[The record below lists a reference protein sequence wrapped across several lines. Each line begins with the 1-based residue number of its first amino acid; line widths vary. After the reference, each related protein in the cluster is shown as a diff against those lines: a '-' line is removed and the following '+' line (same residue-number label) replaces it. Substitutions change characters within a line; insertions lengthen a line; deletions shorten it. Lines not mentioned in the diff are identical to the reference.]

1 MILGQISYLD
11 CLVFLI
17 FLAPQLLLEV
27 GIFNVAAWLLPALPH
42 LAIILPCQFVQERF
56 LTPSESRSPFVQ
68 RATPFQDFVIR
79 YVRYAFAFMPASI
92 GRVFFSKPVSL
103 PFMRWRMMRHGYL
116 HSPIT
121 WREVK
126 EKRFSGVWLTMDQ
139 NTEPD
144 VVIFYLHGGGF
155 AMGSSYFYME
165 FLLAWVALLK
175 EAGFKNPALFALE
188 YTLVPDAV
196 YPTQIQEAL
205 AAYEHV
211 LSVVKNPSRVCVG
224 GDSAGGTL
232 ILSFLLYLADHPQHQ
247 TRMPGLATLISP
259 WVTLVSEENRDTS
272 SDYLNAETLHLYGRQ
287 YAGTKISIDDPMVSP
302 GNEKDLKRWQRA
314 SPKHGWVI
322 LFGKEEVLGPE
333 IRALSARLDKAGTN
347 VKVHEEY
354 GSIHAWPVAALYLGE
369 NRDERLKGLRDVV
382 SSVKHRLRSG

>member
-1 MILGQISYLD
+1 MILSQISYLD
-11 CLVFLI
+11 CAMFLI

-27 GIFNVAAWLLPALPH
+27 GIFDLAAWLLPAIPH
-42 LAIILPCQFVQERF
+42 LAIIVPYNFLRERY
-56 LTPSESRSPFVQ
+56 LTPFRSRSPFVQ
-68 RATPFQDFVIR
+68 KATPFQDFVVR

-92 GRVFFSKPVSL
+92 GRVFFSKPVSF
-103 PFMRWRMMRHGYL
+103 PFLRWRMLRHGYL
-116 HSPIT
+116 RSPIA

-126 EKRFSGVWLTMDQ
+126 EKRFSGVWLTVDE
-139 NTEPD
+139 TAEPD

-165 FLLAWVALLK
+165 FLLAWVALLQ

-196 YPTQIQEAL
+196 YPKQIQEAF
-205 AAYEHV
+205 AGYEHV
-211 LSVVKNPSRVCVG
+211 VSVVKNPSRVCVG

-247 TRMPGLATLISP
+247 TQMPGLVSLISP
-259 WVTLVSEENRDTS
+259 WVTLVSEKDRDTS
-272 SDYLNAETLHLYGRQ
+272 SDYLSAETLHFYGRQ

-302 GNEKDLKRWQRA
+302 GKEKDLRRWLRA
-314 SPKHGWVI
+314 SPAHGWVI

-333 IRALSARLDKAGTN
+333 IRDLIALLGVAGAR
-347 VKVHEEY
+347 VKVHEEE

-369 NRDERLKGLRDVV
+369 SREERLKGLRDIVG
-382 SSVKHRLRSG
+382 SIRERLCWR